1 MKQEVCRSTSLRV
14 MALERTV
21 WYSMAFVTAGLLRKP
36 PVSPQSHA
44 ALPTSPSPAV
54 DEETIPFFHHL
65 FYIDPLLLRES
76 IKRTLVD
83 SDSLAQEA

>member
-1 MKQEVCRSTSLRV
+1 MAYETGYYQEKYAESTSLCV

-54 DEETIPFFHHL
+54 EEETSH
-65 FYIDPLLLRES
+65 
-76 IKRTLVD
+76 
-83 SDSLAQEA
+83 SLGGVWKGGTKGVFGWRDMGG

>member
-1 MKQEVCRSTSLRV
+1 MKQGTTRRYYEEYDVRSSRLRDELSVSNQKYAESTSLCV

-54 DEETIPFFHHL
+54 DEETSH
-65 FYIDPLLLRES
+65 
-76 IKRTLVD
+76 
-83 SDSLAQEA
+83 SLGGV